1 MALYQEKL
9 LRDSSFDSVLVEHQN
24 IKVVKPTLTS
34 EKV

>member
-9 LRDSSFDSVLVEHQN
+9 LRDSSSNPVLVDTQN